1 MQNELSERQSKRT
14 PGGREE
20 GREETEEECPN
31 RKQRKIVAIYATN
44 RKR

>member
-1 MQNELSERQSKRT
+1 MQNELNERQSKRT
-14 PGGREE
+14 PGGGEE
-20 GREETEEECPN
+20 GREGSEVERPN